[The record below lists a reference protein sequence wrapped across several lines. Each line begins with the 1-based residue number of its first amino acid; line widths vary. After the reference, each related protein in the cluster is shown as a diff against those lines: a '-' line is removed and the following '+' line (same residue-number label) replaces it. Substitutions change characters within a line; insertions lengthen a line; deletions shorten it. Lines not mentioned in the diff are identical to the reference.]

1 MKSRLLPVARLA
13 SRSPRLPRRMARRP
27 SWLRLLDAVQPRL
40 VVGANTPESQPLQS
54 RWRAVSPSKTQG
66 SVRASPRLSAREA
79 ATMRPA
85 VVEAAGPGRQQH
97 QLKRAGLQARVV

>member
-40 VVGANTPESQPLQS
+40 VVGANTPESQPLRS

-85 VVEAAGPGRQQH
+85 VVVAAGPVRQQH